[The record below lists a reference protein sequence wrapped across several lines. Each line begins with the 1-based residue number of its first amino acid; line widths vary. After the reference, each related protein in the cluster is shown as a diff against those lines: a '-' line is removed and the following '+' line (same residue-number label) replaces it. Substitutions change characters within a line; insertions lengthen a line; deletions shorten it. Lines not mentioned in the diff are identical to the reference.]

1 MIILD
6 EMITWNPVVAN
17 YGLQDEATGLKRDAA
32 TLKNDLVAF
41 LENIAGYF
49 PHSFVT
55 EHILKNSTS
64 LMDVWSIAEYSAKC
78 RGWVGKNKSGGQF

>member
-1 MIILD
+1 M
-6 EMITWNPVVAN
+6 VAN

-32 TLKNDLVAF
+32 TLQNDLVAF

-55 EHILKNSTS
+55 ENIIVKEDTLS
-64 LMDVWSIAEYSAKC
+64 L
-78 RGWVGKNKSGGQF
+78 